1 VAASPP
7 RRASI
12 VAIPRDLHR
21 TRLSKCAYR
30 GDERYASHRFVK
42 APTECLYDRELP
54 EGALMVL
61 ALIGQHSIIRRRG
74 VWLRDWCS
82 LPPSEMARQLKVS
95 NVLVRAALSSP
106 YVESGPGGYRVRMT
120 DEGQRWCPLPFGP
133 LGSADDAPA
142 LSAREYLLL
151 ALQVHRELAGA
162 PALDCTALAAI
173 TRTCS
178 GRSVSAVTVAKSLK
192 SMQDR
197 GWIAA
202 ELAEPMRAAHPLSIS
217 LFNSSISEHIP
228 ANAQVEAPVE
238 RSEPKPL
245 DKTLD
250 LPISSS
256 ALTSRSEGG
265 KASPVRAEGA
275 VFRTRTRSER
285 RISPPDRPDVA
296 QVRSVFGQKLGQ
308 EVAASGVG
316 RCANEWIAME
326 IDRGTPVERLAYRVS
341 GAVLRL
347 ETGEL
352 YRRDGVDGLVRFVRF
367 ALARPHGCP
376 DLGCEDGL
384 QWDYANKRAGD
395 ACRACRERRLALADA
410 KRPPRSSP
418 ERPAALAGSE
428 MPPAPPQAL
437 SVAPRACCRECE
449 APFGDGVGPR
459 DGICRGCRAD
469 SLERQI

>member
-1 VAASPP
+1 MAASPP

-12 VAIPRDLHR
+12 VAILRDLRR

-30 GDERYASHRFVK
+30 SDERYASHRFVK

-54 EGALMVL
+54 EGALMVF
-61 ALIGQHSIIRRRG
+61 ALIGQHSIVRRRG
-74 VWLRDWCS
+74 VWLRGWCS
-82 LPPSEMARQLKVS
+82 LPPSEIARQLKVS
-95 NVLVRAALSSP
+95 NILVRAALSSR
-106 YVESGPGGYRVRMT
+106 YVECGPGGYRVRMT
-120 DEGQRWCPLPFGP
+120 DEGERWCPLPFGP

-151 ALQVHRELAGA
+151 ALGVHRELAGV
-162 PALDCTALAAI
+162 PALDCGALAAI

-192 SMQDR
+192 SMHDR
-197 GWIAA
+197 GWVAA
-202 ELAEPMRAAHPLSIS
+202 ELAEPMRAASPLSIS

-228 ANAQVEAPVE
+228 ANTQVEAMVE
-238 RSEPKPL
+238 HGEPKPL

-250 LPISSS
+250 LPPSSS
-256 ALTSRSEGG
+256 DVLSRLRDGMSG
-265 KASPVRAEGA
+265 PVRAEGA
-275 VFRTRTRSER
+275 AFRTRTRSER
-285 RISPPDRPDVA
+285 KISPPDRADVA
-296 QVRSVFGQKLGQ
+296 LVRSVFGRKLGQ
-308 EVAASGVG
+308 EVAASGMG
-316 RCANEWIAME
+316 RCANEWIGME

-352 YRRDGVDGLVRFVRF
+352 YRRDGADGLVRFVRF
-367 ALARPHGCP
+367 ALSRPQGCP

-384 QWDYANKRAGD
+384 QWDYVNKCAGD
-395 ACRACRERRLALADA
+395 PCRACAQRRMALADA
-410 KRPPRSSP
+410 KRPPRSP
-418 ERPAALAGSE
+418 AERSAQLSGSE
-428 MPPAPPQAL
+428 MPPAPPKAL

-449 APFGDGVGPR
+449 APFRDGVGPR
-459 DGICRGCRAD
+459 GGVCRDCRAD